1 MTETRSDFDVVI
13 VGAGPAGIFAAL
25 ELVRRNGSRVLLLE
39 RGPDITRRSCPAR
52 TTGVCSNCDPC
63 DVTCGW
69 GGAGAFSDGKLTLS
83 TLVGGWLTDFVP
95 QQTLAELVGYVDSI
109 WRDYGAPDK
118 VHGGAT
124 RQIEKLRREALL
136 HGITLIPS
144 PVRHVGTERAWDVL
158 NHMQDDLGRTVTV
171 RTGVSVDRILTQ
183 NGRVTGVTCD
193 DGAQYHSPAVV
204 VAPGRQGAGWLR
216 EEFRRLGLTLHTNAV
231 DIGVR
236 VEVPA
241 VVMEPLTSILYE
253 SKLVYYSPTF
263 DDQVR
268 TFCMNPYGVVSL
280 ENYGDVITV
289 NGHSYADQRTDNTN
303 FALLVSTKFT
313 EPFDDSITYG
323 KSIARLANLL
333 GEDILVQR
341 LGDLW
346 QGKRSTR
353 ERIVRGTVQPTLP
366 GATPGDL
373 SFALPYRY
381 LRDIMEMLEAMDAL
395 APGVNARDTLLYGA
409 EVKFYSSR
417 PELDEGLQTEIG
429 GLYAI
434 GDGAGITRGLVQAS
448 AAGVIAARS
457 ILNDGLSAA
466 DAPAPALASA
476 PSAGAHGTSQRSRRS
491 QRSAVERRFADEDV
505 GSTGTKRK
513 GS

>member
-1 MTETRSDFDVVI
+1 MTEPMTDSRSDFDVVI

-25 ELVRRNGSRVLLLE
+25 ELVRRNSSRVLLLE

-52 TTGVCSNCDPC
+52 TSGVCSNCDPC

-158 NHMQDDLGRTVTV
+158 KRMRDDLGGTVTV
-171 RTGVSVDRILTQ
+171 HTGVSVDRILTQ
-183 NGRVTGVTCD
+183 DGRVAGVTCD
-193 DGAQYHSPAVV
+193 DGAEYHSSAVV

-241 VVMEPLTSILYE
+241 VVMEPLTSVLYE

-263 DDQVR
+263 DD
-268 TFCMNPYGVVSL
+268 
-280 ENYGDVITV
+280 
-289 NGHSYADQRTDNTN
+289 
-303 FALLVSTKFT
+303 
-313 EPFDDSITYG
+313 
-323 KSIARLANLL
+323 
-333 GEDILVQR
+333 
-341 LGDLW
+341 
-346 QGKRSTR
+346 
-353 ERIVRGTVQPTLP
+353 
-366 GATPGDL
+366 
-373 SFALPYRY
+373 
-381 LRDIMEMLEAMDAL
+381 
-395 APGVNARDTLLYGA
+395 
-409 EVKFYSSR
+409 
-417 PELDEGLQTEIG
+417 
-429 GLYAI
+429 
-434 GDGAGITRGLVQAS
+434 
-448 AAGVIAARS
+448 
-457 ILNDGLSAA
+457 
-466 DAPAPALASA
+466 
-476 PSAGAHGTSQRSRRS
+476 
-491 QRSAVERRFADEDV
+491 
-505 GSTGTKRK
+505 
-513 GS
+513 

>member
-1 MTETRSDFDVVI
+1 MSESRSDFDVVI

-25 ELVRRNGSRVLLLE
+25 ELVRRNGARVLLLE

-83 TLVGGWLTDFVP
+83 TQVGGWLTDFVP
-95 QQTLAELVGYVDSI
+95 EQALAELVDYVDSI
-109 WRDYGAPDK
+109 WREYGAPEK

-124 RQIEKLRREALL
+124 RQIERLRREALL

-144 PVRHVGTERAWDVL
+144 PVRHVGTERASDVL
-158 NHMQDDLGRTVTV
+158 KRMQDDLGGAVTV
-171 RTGVSVDRILTQ
+171 RTGVGVERLLTQ
-183 NGRVTGVTCD
+183 DGRVTGVTCD
-193 DGAQYHSPAVV
+193 DGAEYYATAVV

-216 EEFRRLGLTLHTNAV
+216 EELRRLGLTLHANAV

-241 VVMEPLTSILYE
+241 VVMEPLTSVLYE
-253 SKLVYYSPTF
+253 SKLVYYSRSF

-303 FALLVSTKFT
+303 FALLVSTRFT
-313 EPFDDSITYG
+313 EPFDDPILYG
-323 KSIARLANLL
+323 KSVARLANLL

-373 SFALPYRY
+373 SFALPYRH
-381 LRDIMEMLEAMDAL
+381 LRDILDMLEAMDAL

-417 PELDEGLQTEIG
+417 PELDEGLQTGIG

-457 ILNDGLSAA
+457 ILADGRAGSAA
-466 DAPAPALASA
+466 TPAPASAPAP
-476 PSAGAHGTSQRSRRS
+476 TS
-491 QRSAVERRFADEDV
+491 
-505 GSTGTKRK
+505 KRK
-513 GS
+513 GT